1 MILVVDASVACKWFV
16 EEDGSQAAEALL
28 DSGSTLLAP
37 DLLVPEVCNVACIK
51 LRRDQVTIE
60 QAAAMVDDL
69 PGFFDEFVASPGLAT
84 RAFAIANR
92 LAHPAY
98 DCFYLALAEARNA
111 HFVTADT
118 RFLRR
123 LEGTPW
129 AALAVELG
137 KAATK

>member
-69 PGFFDEFVASPGLAT
+69 PGFFDEFVA
-84 RAFAIANR
+84 
-92 LAHPAY
+92 Y